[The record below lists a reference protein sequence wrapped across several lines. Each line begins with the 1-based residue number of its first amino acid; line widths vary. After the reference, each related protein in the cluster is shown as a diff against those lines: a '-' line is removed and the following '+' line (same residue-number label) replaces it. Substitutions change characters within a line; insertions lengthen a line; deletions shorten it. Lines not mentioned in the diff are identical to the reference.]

1 VTWLSAAKPEHGSAT
16 IELRGDL
23 LRAAAR
29 MMCDPLFMT
38 PPTATSTLT
47 LPSPVVD
54 PTDAVED
61 MNGELLVE
69 ESLVEEVSIDG
80 MCGVY

>member
-1 VTWLSAAKPEHGSAT
+1 
-16 IELRGDL
+16 
-23 LRAAAR
+23 
-29 MMCDPLFMT
+29 MMCDALCMT

-47 LPSPVVD
+47 LPAPPV
-54 PTDAVED
+54 TDDELTTD
-61 MNGELLVE
+61 LPQGELLVE